1 MTPVTARRVPRPPL
15 PQRGASYR
23 LIAPNSPT
31 APGIVRDFLGT
42 LLRAT
47 GHPGLVEDGRLC
59 VSEVVTNAY
68 CHTRSPLVRVDV
80 TVNPKRVTVYVTDD
94 DPASLPWR
102 AQAEHIPC
110 DEHSRGLVLVEALAA
125 RWGTRANGEPVPES
139 KSVWFTLVSGTER
152 VVPSFSASP

>member
-1 MTPVTARRVPRPPL
+1 MTPATARRAPRPPL
-15 PQRGASYR
+15 PQRGARYR

-80 TVNPKRVTVYVTDD
+80 RVNPKRVTVYVTDD

-102 AQAEHIPC
+102 AHGEHIPC
-110 DEHSRGLVLVEALAA
+110 AEHGRGLVLVEALAA

-152 VVPSFSASP
+152 VVPPFAPTH

>member
-1 MTPVTARRVPRPPL
+1 MTPVPTRPVPRPPL
-15 PQRGASYR
+15 PQRGVSYR
-23 LIAPNSPT
+23 LVAPNSPT

-47 GHPGLVEDGRLC
+47 GHAGLVEDGRLC
-59 VSEVVTNAY
+59 VSEVVTNVY

-80 TVNPKRVTVYVTDD
+80 TVNRNRVTVYVTDD

-102 AQAEHIPC
+102 GYPEHMPCAEHG
-110 DEHSRGLVLVEALAA
+110 RGLVLVEALAA

-139 KSVWFTLVSGTER
+139 KSVWFTLET
-152 VVPSFSASP
+152 AW